1 LKTLNQLSDYFID
14 KQEKQTKKEG
24 KVPEWWEGVTTLSIN
39 AVNQFEKEHKDLQHH
54 KDTTVGLWAL
64 DRDPKKLLQEFWQRS
79 SDACPLECIEAEKQE
94 KEFEAFV
101 EKLCFQIK

>member
-1 LKTLNQLSDYFID
+1 MKTLQKLSNQFFD
-14 KQEKQTKKEG
+14 KMETETKG
-24 KVPEWWEGVTTLSIN
+24 KGEVPNWWNGITSISIN
-39 AVNQFEKEHKDLQHH
+39 AVEEFEKEHKDLQYH

-64 DRDPKKLLQEFWQRS
+64 DRDPRKLLYEFWQRS
-79 SDACPLECIEAEKQE
+79 SDACPLECGEAEKQE